1 MGNPWLTR
9 RVLNYAHQGG
19 TLEAPSSTLYALHRA
34 LEVGATA
41 LELDV
46 HQTRDGHLIVAH
58 DTTVDR
64 LTNGQGAIC
73 DLELATLRELDAAYR
88 FALEQEPNTFP
99 FRGRG
104 PMDPEFRMPTVDEV
118 LEAFPRT
125 FLNFDVKSGA
135 DNAPACA
142 RALARKLKPHAEH
155 VIVASFDDTLTDVV
169 RDEVHELG
177 TSIGTMGAMAVWQAV
192 SEGSPFPELPHVALQ
207 LPAKFEGAEVITAP
221 LIARAHEAGFP
232 VHAWT
237 INDAAEMERLLA
249 LDIDGLISDRPSV
262 VAKVLAK
269 SGRAYRP

>member
-1 MGNPWLTR
+1 MANPWLTR

-34 LEVGATA
+34 LDVGATA

-64 LTNGQGAIC
+64 LTDGSGPIC
-73 DLELATLRELDAAYR
+73 ELELAQLLALDAAHR
-88 FALEQEPNTFP
+88 FAFEDKPNAFP

-104 PMDPEFRMPTVDEV
+104 PKDAEFRMPTVDAV
-118 LEAFPRT
+118 LEAFPKT

-142 RALARKLKPHAEH
+142 RALARKLKPHADR

-177 TSIGTMGAMAVWQAV
+177 TSIGTLGAMAVWQAV
-192 SEGSPFPELPHVALQ
+192 SEGAPFPELPHVALQ
-207 LPAKFEGAEVITAP
+207 LPSKFEGAEVITAE
-221 LIARAHEAGFP
+221 LVARAHEAGLP

-237 INDAAEMERLLA
+237 INDAAEMERLLT
-249 LDIDGLISDRPSV
+249 LDVDGLISDRPSV
-262 VAKVLAK
+262 VAKVLEK
-269 SGRAYRP
+269 SGKGYRR